1 MRYGYA
7 VTQMRAAE
15 QRLMQTVPEGTLMQ
29 RAASGLARRCA
40 ALLGTVY
47 GSRVLLLVGA
57 GNNGGDALFAGA
69 RLARRGARVTAVLL
83 DPDRAHRGG
92 LAALLAAGGRTVTE
106 QDPEEPDL
114 VVDGIV
120 GLGGSPGLR
129 PVAGDLVARLPAAA
143 TKVAVDV
150 PSGLDATTGERGEQV
165 FAADVTVT
173 FGAYKCGL
181 FVGAGPAV
189 AGVVELVDIGL
200 EAYLTDPALSV
211 ADAADVAGWLPV
223 PGPEDD
229 KYRRGVVGVASGSLA
244 YGGAAVLSVGGAVR
258 GGAGMVRYAGAAA
271 PAVRSAWPEAV
282 VSEGRP
288 GQAGRVQAWA
298 VGPGLGTDE
307 RAAEVVRE
315 VLVTDLPVLVDAD
328 GLTVLAGHLDWVR
341 DRRAPTVLTPHDG
354 EFARLFGEVGA
365 DRLAAAGR
373 AVAASGATVLL
384 KGNATIVG
392 SPGRLPAANPTG
404 TAWLGTAGSG
414 DVLSG
419 LIGALL
425 AGDLGGYEAAVAG
438 AFLHGLAG
446 RRASAG
452 GPISAVDE
460 LDALP
465 GAFRT
470 VLAPGS

>member
-1 MRYGYA
+1 
-7 VTQMRAAE
+7 
-15 QRLMQTVPEGTLMQ
+15 MQTVPEGTLMQ

-69 RLARRGARVTAVLL
+69 RLARRGARVSAVLL

-92 LAALLAAGGRTVTE
+92 LAALLAAGGRTVTAE
-106 QDPEEPDL
+106 DPDEPDL

-150 PSGLDATTGERGEQV
+150 PSGLDATTGQRGEQV

-181 FVGAGPAV
+181 LVGAGPAV

-200 EAYLTDPALSV
+200 EPYLADPAVSV
-211 ADAADVAGWLPV
+211 SDAADVAGWLPV

-258 GGAGMVRYAGAAA
+258 GGAGMVRYVGPAA

-298 VGPGLGTDE
+298 VGSGLGTDE
-307 RAAEVVRE
+307 QAVAVVRE
-315 VLVTDLPVLVDAD
+315 VLATDLPVLVDAD
-328 GLTVLAGHLDWVR
+328 GLTLLAGRLDWVR

-365 DRLAAAGR
+365 DRLAAVAR

-384 KGNATIVG
+384 KGNATLVG

-419 LIGALL
+419 LVGALL
-425 AGDLGGYEAAVAG
+425 AGGLGAHEAAVAG

-452 GPISAVDE
+452 GPISAVDV

-470 VLAPGS
+470 VLSPGS